1 MSLIS
6 DAQLASLRS
15 FFGAMACRDDCVI
28 TRVTVNT
35 PDGLGSPAGGVT
47 TVGTVKADVAQP
59 GAGLLAEYASQIGSQ
74 LTWLVVFPYGTAVRK
89 KDTLT
94 VNGRRMEVQV
104 LLDPN
109 TYEAFQG
116 VLATEIA

>member
-1 MSLIS
+1 MSLFS

-59 GAGLLAEYASQIGSQ
+59 GAGLLVEYASQIGSQ
-74 LTWLVVFPYGTAVRK
+74 LTWFIAFPYGTNVRK
-89 KDTLT
+89 RDTLT

>member
-1 MSLIS
+1 MFS
-6 DAQLASLRS
+6 DATLASLRA
-15 FFGAMACRDDCVI
+15 FFGRMACRDDCVI

-35 PDGLGSPAGGVT
+35 PDGLGSLPGGVT

-94 VNGRRMEVQV
+94 VNGKHMEVQV

-109 TYEAFQG
+109 TYGAFIG
-116 VLATEIA
+116 TLATEIA